1 MPRRL
6 SRQICGLRKHKN
18 DLPKQTFC
26 APLGHGIAHLSIMG
40 NGELFTMKSLLL
52 GLSIAAV
59 GAVTAAHAG
68 SVTIGNI
75 TIAQI
80 GSQNPSTFDNNAVG
94 SYTGT
99 SSAIYNGALGPISF
113 VAGADTTGV
122 TNGTTNSAAEPDQE
136 TTNYLWGLHDGTTVT
151 FTKGPATSFLIW
163 WGSIDAIAGANRYD
177 NILALSN
184 GDAITGS
191 DLVNAVAALGN
202 IDGEGTQTGFLDD
215 QWFRISDVTSFAS
228 FTATSSQN
236 AFEFDMAGG
245 VPEPST
251 WAMMLLGFAGL
262 GYAAFHRR
270 KGSAPRV
277 MA

>member
-1 MPRRL
+1 
-6 SRQICGLRKHKN
+6 
-18 DLPKQTFC
+18 
-26 APLGHGIAHLSIMG
+26 
-40 NGELFTMKSLLL
+40 MKSLLL

-75 TIAQI
+75 TIDQI
-80 GSQNPSTFDNNAVG
+80 GSQNPSTFDNNTAG
-94 SYTGT
+94 NHTGT
-99 SSAIYNGALGPISF
+99 SSAIYNGVLGPISF

-122 TNGTTNSAAEPDQE
+122 TNGTTGSAAAPDHE
-136 TTNYLWGLHDGTTVT
+136 TTNYLWGLHDGTTVI
-151 FTKGPATSFLIW
+151 FTNGPATSFLIW
-163 WGSIDAIAGANRYD
+163 WGSIDAIAVANRYD

-184 GDAITGS
+184 GDSITGS
-191 DLVNAVAALGN
+191 ELVNAGAALGN
-202 IDGEGTQTGFLDD
+202 DDGAGTQTGFLDN
-215 QWFRISDVTSFAS
+215 QWFRISDVNSFAS

-251 WAMMLLGFAGL
+251 WAMMLVGFAGL
-262 GYAAFHRR
+262 GYAAFHRSR
-270 KGSAPRV
+270 KDSMSCS